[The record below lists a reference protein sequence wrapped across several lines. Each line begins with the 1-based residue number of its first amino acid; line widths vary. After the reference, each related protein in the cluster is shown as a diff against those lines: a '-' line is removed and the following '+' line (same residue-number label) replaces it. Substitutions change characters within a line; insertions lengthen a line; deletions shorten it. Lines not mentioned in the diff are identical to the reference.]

1 MTSTTETGHG
11 KNVTLLE
18 QVLSICTGFGTDYA
32 PVKVFITL
40 PSITTKHTE
49 SADAVLQVQNKYAA
63 IVIKVDKR
71 SAEFQ
76 DISELATKIKNAVI
90 ASDAPNEF
98 LPNIVEFVR
107 KLQGKRA
114 KTVKLQIT
122 PTTPE
127 AEAHKKI
134 SVSQL
139 SYDMIINHF
148 SQIVELLSAQTL
160 YNPNE
165 DELKV
170 ITLKE
175 KLNKMK
181 AANTAVMAAN
191 TDLGKARNERDKIMY
206 HPETGIIPMAND
218 IKAYVKSKFGG
229 VSAQFKMLSKIQ
241 FKKPKKVFI

>member
-1 MTSTTETGHG
+1 MTSTSETGHG

-18 QVLSICTGFGTDYA
+18 QVLSICTGFGADYA
-32 PVKVFITL
+32 PVKLFITL
-40 PSITTKHTE
+40 PSITSKHSA
-49 SADAVLQVQNKYAA
+49 SADAVLKVQNKYAA
-63 IVIKVDKR
+63 IVIKVDTR
-71 SAEFQ
+71 SAEFEG
-76 DISELATKIKNAVI
+76 ISELASKVRNAVK
-90 ASDAPNEF
+90 ASDCPKEF

-114 KTVKLQIT
+114 KNIKVEIT
-122 PTTPE
+122 PFTPE

-139 SYDMIINHF
+139 SYDMIINNF

-175 KLNKMK
+175 KLDKMK
-181 AANTAVMAAN
+181 AANTAVIDAN
-191 TDLGKARNERDKIMY
+191 TDLGKARIERDKIMY

-229 VSAQFKMLSKIQ
+229 VSAQYKMLSKIQ